1 MSDKKSEALMKEENE
16 NDRVTLRPVAF
27 DDYIGQEKLKKQLK
41 VFVEAAKIKNKP
53 LPHTLFFG
61 PPGLGK
67 TTIAEILANELD
79 KKIIYTSA
87 PAIEKGGDLAS
98 LIMELERGDILFI
111 DEIHALKK
119 VFEEMMYP
127 AMEDFSLDIT
137 VGTNGENKIMRIPT
151 AEFTLI
157 GATTRPGLLSSPF
170 RDRFTI
176 SQGLDYYTIDD
187 LTSIIKRSSSIL
199 SLEIENEAANEIAK
213 RSRGTARV
221 ANNLLKIVGDYGIV
235 KNNGLIS
242 FDIAQE
248 ALNDFEIDHIGL
260 DITDRKILHS
270 MYYIYKKKPVGVKN
284 LATYIGEDK
293 ETIEAMV
300 EPYLLQMGLVART
313 ERGRLLTDK
322 GLEYVEKELKPDS
335 F

>member
-1 MSDKKSEALMKEENE
+1 MQEKKSEDLMNIEKEQ
-16 NDRVTLRPVAF
+16 DRITLRPLKF
-27 DDYIGQEKLKKQLK
+27 DDYIGQEKIKKQLK

-67 TTIAEILANELD
+67 TTVAEILANELG
-79 KKIIYTSA
+79 KKIVYTSA

-98 LIMELERGDILFI
+98 LIMELKQGDILFI
-111 DEIHALKK
+111 DEIHGLKK
-119 VFEEMMYP
+119 MFEEMLYP

-137 VGTNGENKIMRIPT
+137 VSSAGENRIIRIPT
-151 AEFTLI
+151 AEFTLV
-157 GATTRPGLLSSPF
+157 GATTRPGLLSNPF

-176 SQGLDYYTIDD
+176 SQGLDYYTIEE
-187 LTSIIKRSSSIL
+187 LELIVTRSASIL
-199 SLEIENEAANEIAK
+199 SLGIKSKATNEIAK
-213 RSRGTARV
+213 RARGTARV
-221 ANNLLKIVGDYGIV
+221 ANNLLKMVGDYAIV
-235 KNNGLIS
+235 KNKGLITFEIAKEALDD
-242 FDIAQE
+242 FDI
-248 ALNDFEIDHIGL
+248 DSMGL
-260 DITDRKILHS
+260 DIIDRKIIHS

-293 ETIEAMV
+293 ETIESMV

-313 ERGRLLTDK
+313 ERGRALTDK
-322 GLEYVEKELKPDS
+322 GLEYVEKNLTPDS